1 MSSNKKTI
9 LLIEDEESLITLYS
23 TLFKLKYKV
32 VVARNKEEAFQK
44 IDANSIDLILLD
56 IIIPAEETKNIDYN
70 KRAGF
75 EYLQEIKIKE
85 EHKKTKVIVLT
96 NLDSTKDR
104 KKALELG
111 ADEYIVKSNM
121 LPNEILEVV
130 ENTL

>member
-1 MSSNKKTI
+1 MSSNKNTI

-32 VVARNKEEAFQK
+32 IVARNKEEAFEK
-44 IDANSIDLILLD
+44 VEANSIDLVLLD
-56 IIIPAEETKNIDYN
+56 IIIPTEESQNIDYN

-75 EYLQEIKIKE
+75 EFLKEIKARDKF
-85 EHKKTKVIVLT
+85 KKLKVIVLT
-96 NLDSTKDR
+96 NLDSTVDR

-111 ADEYIVKSNM
+111 ASEYIVKSNM

-130 ENTL
+130 ENIF